1 MIAHSDLEKIFNDCC
16 NDDLVNSEKID
27 KAVFENY
34 LDVILHKL
42 KKSNN
47 IEAEKQII
55 IIERMKRSLK
65 RQQYILVNHSI
76 QSKLINQMTIQIQ
89 QLEQNIDNLTNENEN
104 LKQILEL

>member
-1 MIAHSDLEKIFNDCC
+1 
-16 NDDLVNSEKID
+16 
-27 KAVFENY
+27 
-34 LDVILHKL
+34 
-42 KKSNN
+42 
-47 IEAEKQII
+47 
-55 IIERMKRSLK
+55 MKRSLK